1 MSYAY
6 VNDFLYYVIR
16 PDEKR
21 GNNVLVYCSGVNV
34 SRFLPLTAGRHR
46 LGQNPAVK
54 GLQSSNLEVRSF
66 VLSRGATLRSVRGD
80 DCSGIVTG
88 NDLWNSELFLIEN
101 APVSLPSEVVRF
113 AVLNLLGIVLPA
125 CLPNVKLPPLPQEFP
140 TPEQLQDYL
149 QSLP

>member
-1 MSYAY
+1 M
-6 VNDFLYYVIR
+6 NDFLYYVIR

-34 SRFLPLTAGRHR
+34 SRFLPLTAGKHR

-66 VLSRGATLRSVRGD
+66 VPSKGATLKALRGD
-80 DCSGIVTG
+80 DCSGIVNT
-88 NDLWNSELFLIEN
+88 NDLWSSELFLIEG
-101 APVSLPSEVVRF
+101 APQSFPPELVRF
-113 AVLNLLGIVLPA
+113 AVLNLLKIVLPV

-140 TPEQLQDYL
+140 TPGQLQAYL
-149 QSLP
+149 ESLT